1 MQTDKKNTLSPVKD
15 ITLQIYLRP
24 HLAAWLRTR
33 WGNPVRFPVRSYE
46 NMLLHFLVTRGRC
59 APCPLS
65 PPEAEKERVSIVLT
79 DCAHRRPEYYH
90 HLTRRASLDF
100 ARELERQFRLQ
111 LWQECSP
118 LLLQRS
124 GLNSGLER
132 WCQRQGIKV
141 EHREGVRQKFYRMR
155 KIYDADRENEPK
167 RSHYS
172 GKK

>member
-1 MQTDKKNTLSPVKD
+1 MKD

-24 HLAAWLRTR
+24 HLAAWLRSR
-33 WGNPVRFPVRSYE
+33 WGSPVRFPVRSYE
-46 NMLLHFLVTRGRC
+46 NLLLHSLVTRGRC

-65 PPEAEKERVSIVLT
+65 PPDAEKERVSIVLT
-79 DCAHRRPEYYH
+79 DCARKRPEYYH
-90 HLTRRASLDF
+90 HLTRRASLEF

-111 LWQECSP
+111 LWRECSP
-118 LLLQRS
+118 LLLQGT
-124 GLNSGLER
+124 GLNSGLDL

-155 KIYDADRENEPK
+155 KEYQKDCHD
-167 RSHYS
+167 S